1 MRGAQLSSSLLYR
14 GITESRCLELRPLR
28 HCQPHLS
35 RCRFLHVGHFSSSTA
50 TIKGD
55 HNDEELQTDKG
66 ETGQQQVPPV
76 RSALVREAR
85 RACVQRN
92 SLVDMYQAAEKVQD
106 GLARG
111 EVSGGDAAT
120 LLSLFAKKKFVYKPF
135 WRSVGK
141 SILPLLPQVDAKGL
155 ALILNAFANAGVVNR
170 RLLKEAADLIVLGNS
185 RAQQRKN
192 THRLQGSSTG
202 ACDLSCAEAE
212 ESLPSGSKTGKNSG
226 SLCGDEET
234 FGSTLPNRSALRT
247 LGQIHGASE
256 ADAARSPE
264 NGPLSR
270 GLHDTGNACRNKEGV
285 EAFLVP
291 SALNARLKR
300 GEMSVSAKSCHPAEL
315 IACVTTAKEGIARRL
330 SVGAATPLHEGG
342 SNSPVALVSANAPL
356 EPGESNQISL
366 HCGEE
371 SREDTSVDDIRKVG
385 TVRALRCQE
394 LQRAEIELK
403 AAEVD
408 GPSAKIGARGSFQGD
423 EQGNI
428 FTTLCPDNIRTPS
441 KESIEPQ
448 QGRVDKEAD
457 LSCEATNLFC
467 SAVHPTP
474 LSKPASYECVGKI
487 TTNISGE
494 VQHEAA
500 GKCTRQE
507 AVSSDHQEHGKTALV
522 KRMNAQDMALI
533 ANAFAKL
540 GVNDLQL
547 YAALADNLPTVLSE
561 ASALQLVT
569 FFASYSK
576 VGIHDFS
583 VYRAISGELLR
594 SRVDIAKA
602 NQPGSACL
610 PPKVA
615 ALDASAV
622 AILLNCIQKA
632 NFDNPHLTRVLL
644 THLGES
650 RSSVKVKRHSVEPR
664 FKATGHALG
673 GPGAPEVDVEAVSR
687 QPDEN
692 KRSQNPCALQQ
703 TRSAISESEGRAHPS
718 TCGAADA
725 SGAPH
730 RGPSRVLGMAQGISN
745 FRLYHDL
752 GPREVSLTLNALTR
766 LPHPK
771 SLRSA
776 IVAHASKLLSSM
788 NDTDVLITTKALI
801 RLHSKLGH
809 HDAENLFLQIRSRFR
824 AHGCGVRELAALAPA
839 LQRLVTLAPQLQN
852 PATHLMQEIAPRVAN
867 RLYKLDNRSLVQ
879 LASAI
884 VALHASEENTT
895 QEILVEISR
904 RLPDLMLDEKFA
916 TLHVVHVLS
925 RNGVAVAGDIAPF
938 LVRSILD
945 TIDGSKD
952 DRPSKWGAAGAKT
965 LVAAAAELR
974 NAGSSLME
982 RLLLAVWPT
991 VPLMSVGQRLSVSM
1005 ALLSCCNPAA
1015 HTAGGRSIWKTLIG
1029 SLVYHQATANAQG
1042 HQDTDFSKCQR
1053 VLPSASSDY
1062 RNSRH
1067 ADASDAVNAQTTR
1080 WDYEDHGPFRETR
1093 SLEGDVEFGA
1103 CHLNGAEHASGACEQ
1118 STDKCFHKSLSTVV
1132 LGWFL
1137 LVASAS
1143 NTGRPY
1149 KSRVSPLESFIPNA
1163 EGKSLEGST
1172 KATARTDVLEA
1183 LRRFTE
1189 TSKETWLAPVRASRC
1204 HKVCNIALSSA
1215 VTECL
1220 LQSFR
1225 CNMPVLRVPAADQA
1239 ALELYFGQSIAGEIQ
1254 MTLFVVASEMWQAK
1268 VNDCILKEGRILR
1281 LKETLGTSSGDAMK
1295 VPGGEHI
1302 GDALRTLLEGELQ
1315 RWSSQSY
1322 CRRFSCVSGE
1332 TPQCLPYEDKASPTC
1347 FDGASPPSCPAIYSF
1362 PVVGPFVVTAIVD
1375 LPCRSNQS

>member
-14 GITESRCLELRPLR
+14 GIRESCCLELRPPR

-35 RCRFLHVGHFSSSTA
+35 HYGFLHVRHFSSLTA

-55 HNDEELQTDKG
+55 HNDKEPQTDQG
-66 ETGQQQVPPV
+66 ERGQQQVPPV

-111 EVSGGDAAT
+111 EVSAGDAAT

-141 SILPLLPQVDAKGL
+141 SILPLLPQVDTKGL
-155 ALILNAFANAGVVNR
+155 ALILNAFANAGVVDR

-185 RAQQRKN
+185 RAQQRRN

-202 ACDLSCAEAE
+202 ACDLSSVEAE
-212 ESLPSGSKTGKNSG
+212 ESLPPGSKTRKNSC

-234 FGSTLPNRSALRT
+234 LGSTLPNRSALRA

-256 ADAARSPE
+256 NDEARSSE
-264 NGPLSR
+264 HGPLSQ
-270 GLHDTGNACRNKEGV
+270 GVPDTGNARRNKEGV

-300 GEMSVSAKSCHPAEL
+300 SEMSVSAKSSHPAEL
-315 IACVTTAKEGIARRL
+315 NACGTTAKEGITRLL

-342 SNSPVALVSANAPL
+342 SNSPLALVSAKAPL
-356 EPGESNQISL
+356 EPGDSNQISL
-366 HCGEE
+366 HHGEE
-371 SREDTSVDDIRKVG
+371 SLEDTSVDDTRKVG

-394 LQRAEIELK
+394 LHRAEVELK
-403 AAEVD
+403 AAEMD
-408 GPSAKIGARGSFQGD
+408 RPSAKMGERGNFQED
-423 EQGNI
+423 EQDSI
-428 FTTLCPDNIRTPS
+428 FTALCPDNIRTPS

-448 QGRVDKEAD
+448 QGRVGKEAG
-457 LSCEATNLFC
+457 LSCKETNLFC
-467 SAVHPTP
+467 SVLHPTS
-474 LSKPASYECVGKI
+474 LSKPASYDCVGET
-487 TTNISGE
+487 TTNIGGQI
-494 VQHEAA
+494 QHEAA
-500 GKCTRQE
+500 GKCTRQD
-507 AVSSDHQEHGKTALV
+507 AVISDHQEHGKTALV
-522 KRMNAQDMALI
+522 KRMNAQDMALVV
-533 ANAFAKL
+533 NAFAKL
-540 GVNDLQL
+540 GVNNRQL

-594 SRVDIAKA
+594 ARADIAKA

-622 AILLNCIQKA
+622 AVLLNCIQKA
-632 NFDNPHLTRVLL
+632 NFDNPHLTRCLL

-650 RSSVKVKRHSVEPR
+650 RSSMKVKRHNVEPR
-664 FKATGHALG
+664 CKATGHALDG
-673 GPGAPEVDVEAVSR
+673 RGSTEVDIEGVSR
-687 QPDEN
+687 QPVEN
-692 KRSQNPCALQQ
+692 QRSQNLCPLQQ
-703 TRSAISESEGRAHPS
+703 TRSAISDSEGRAHPS
-718 TCGAADA
+718 TSGAAHA

-730 RGPSRVLGMAQGISN
+730 TEPSRVLGMAQDISN

-801 RLHSKLGH
+801 RLHSKLGQP
-809 HDAENLFLQIRSRFR
+809 DAENLFLQIRSRFR
-824 AHGCGVRELAALAPA
+824 AHGCGVRELATLAPA
-839 LQRLVTLAPQLQN
+839 LQRLVTLAPQLKN
-852 PATHLMQEIAPRVAN
+852 PAKSLLQEIAPRVAN

-884 VALHASEENTT
+884 VNLHASEENTT

-904 RLPDLMLDEKFA
+904 RLPDLMLDEKIA
-916 TLHVVHVLS
+916 TLHVVHILS
-925 RNGVAVAGDIAPF
+925 RNGVSVAGDIAPF

-945 TIDGSKD
+945 TIEESKD

-965 LVAAAAELR
+965 VVTAAAELR
-974 NAGSSLME
+974 NASSSLME

-991 VPLMSVGQRLSVSM
+991 VPLMSVGQRLSVALS
-1005 ALLSCCNPAA
+1005 LLSCCSPVA

-1029 SLVYHQATANAQG
+1029 SLVYHQARANAQG

-1067 ADASDAVNAQTTR
+1067 ADASDAVIAQGTS
-1080 WDYEDHGPFRETR
+1080 WDYEDQGPFRETR
-1093 SLEGDVEFGA
+1093 SLEGGVEFGA
-1103 CHLNGAEHASGACEQ
+1103 GRLNGAEPASGACEQ
-1118 STDKCFHKSLSTVV
+1118 STDKCFHMPLSTVV

-1137 LVASAS
+1137 LVANAS

-1149 KSRVSPLESFIPNA
+1149 ESGVSPLESFIPNT
-1163 EGKSLEGST
+1163 EWKSLEGST

-1189 TSKETWLAPVRASRC
+1189 ASKETWLAPVRASRC
-1204 HKVCNIALSSA
+1204 HKVWNIALSSA

-1225 CNMPVLRVPAADQA
+1225 CNMPVLRVSAADKA
-1239 ALELYFGQSIAGEIQ
+1239 ALEMYFGQSIVGEIQ

-1302 GDALRTLLEGELQ
+1302 GDALRMLLEGELQ
-1315 RWSSQSY
+1315 RWSSQTY
-1322 CRRFSCVSGE
+1322 CRRFSCVSEE
-1332 TPQCLPYEDKASPTC
+1332 TPQCLPYEDKAFATC
-1347 FDGASPPSCPAIYSF
+1347 FNGDSPPSCPAIYSF

-1375 LPCRSNQS
+1375 LPYRSTQS